1 MVNTQTQRLI
11 VQVVHKK
18 WPWLGGGTLLII
30 VLSALTLVLF
40 RQNDEAE
47 HWRSHTYIVLS
58 QAQQMLSDMKDAET
72 GERGYLLTGDETYLE
87 PYLAVRDRFGVKLE
101 QLRQATQDNPVQQ
114 QRLRLLISLTES
126 EMAHLRAMI
135 DVRRQGDIAG
145 VTQAMI
151 SGKGKRSMDDFR
163 AEMGRFIRTEN
174 ELLAQ
179 RDANF
184 SSSRALLI
192 GMMVAVI
199 FFAALLA
206 AVSAYVVQRETHR
219 HLIEQEQIAAL
230 LARKNED
237 MEVMAAK
244 LRQMAFHDPLT
255 KLPNRRLL
263 DDRLRQ
269 TMAASA
275 RSGVHAA
282 LLFLDLDNF
291 KPLND
296 TYGHDVGDLLLIEV
310 AERLKC
316 SVRESDNVARFGG
329 DEFAVLL
336 GDLAM
341 DRVESMSQA
350 KIVAEKI
357 RIVLSKPYLLN
368 IKNEGKGDS
377 TVEHRCAA
385 SIGVVIFIN
394 HEASPE
400 DILKWAD
407 VAMYQAKD
415 QGRNTI
421 VFHEAGSST

>member
-163 AEMGRFIRTEN
+163 AEMGRFIQTEN

-230 LARKNED
+230 LAKKNED

-421 VFHEAGSST
+421 VFHEAGRST